1 MRWWWGPLCTR
12 PLKQQ
17 STDTHVAPL
26 GTLYWFWVNQS
37 LILLLSGE
45 PTNINFIVFGLKQSG
60 LHPMIYHT
68 GGEHNLLNSFFF
80 LSKIHEH
87 VIIFSQLIWCK
98 SNCLKTLVYTEWP
111 MITWEILIYLLRC
124 LPFKKSCSSSYP
136 YNILWKQ
143 SKPNFI
149 EINFFLYTIVLL
161 RVWFRQ
167 ILPYIHVQTFW
178 LQISSGFSVTSISE
192 SVLINES
199 PPPDLI
205 YNRCFK
211 YKQVF

>member
-1 MRWWWGPLCTR
+1 M
-12 PLKQQ
+12 
-17 STDTHVAPL
+17 
-26 GTLYWFWVNQS
+26 
-37 LILLLSGE
+37 LSGK
-45 PTNINFIVFGLKQSG
+45 PTNTNVIVFGLKQSG
-60 LHPMIYHT
+60 LQPMIYRT
-68 GGEHNLLNSFFF
+68 GGEHANHYTTDVVSSKLFYFFLFFF
-80 LSKIHEH
+80 LIKSKIHEH

-161 RVWFRQ
+161 RVWLRQ
-167 ILPYIHVQTFW
+167 ILLLYTSTNLLTPDFFRVFCNIHFRVCTH
-178 LQISSGFSVTSISE
+178 
-192 SVLINES
+192 
-199 PPPDLI
+199 
-205 YNRCFK
+205 
-211 YKQVF
+211 